1 MVIAFIINCK
11 KRIVKIL
18 FFAASH
24 ISDEKVIFHLSS
36 VRPDLGK
43 FLQNLKTRLLF
54 LSFWQNFQTTL
65 ATSFAIEK
73 IFIVENIGQK
83 SWPSGHVASLIGASQ
98 KQVILSEIIPPQI
111 VFKSFKYL
119 GYFCNKN
126 LLLGNLKIAQSGHSA
141 EASKSLTKLA

>member
-36 VRPDLGK
+36 VRPDLGN
-43 FLQNLKTRLLF
+43 FLPNLKT
-54 LSFWQNFQTTL
+54 
-65 ATSFAIEK
+65 
-73 IFIVENIGQK
+73 
-83 SWPSGHVASLIGASQ
+83 ASLIGASQ